1 MSSPRL
7 PLRHWGRGVLGPWN
21 WLRIWAGVLLQR
33 PVNHVRL
40 SSSASVADVA
50 VQRGNAVAVKRTRA
64 DDVGS
69 HYDIA

>member
-21 WLRIWAGVLLQR
+21 WLRIWAGVLLQL

-40 SSSASVADVA
+40 SSPASVA
-50 VQRGNAVAVKRTRA
+50 VQRGNAVAVKGTRA
-64 DDVGS
+64 DDMGS
-69 HYDIA
+69 LYDIA